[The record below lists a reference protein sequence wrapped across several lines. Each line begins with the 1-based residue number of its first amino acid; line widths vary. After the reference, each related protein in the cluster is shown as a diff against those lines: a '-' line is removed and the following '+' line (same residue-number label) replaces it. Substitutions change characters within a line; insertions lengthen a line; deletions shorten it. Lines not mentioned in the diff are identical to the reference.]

1 MAGQASKERE
11 TMAVP
16 RRFTVL
22 LFCILAF
29 ATMRLVAQPHQVTPL
44 EKVADS
50 GGPLLREQAAYD
62 VLFYRL
68 KFLIDTTTRSITA
81 STFVR
86 ALALDTLSTFV
97 LDLDAAFAVQSV
109 TWKGQRQYNVPLS
122 FNRPTGRL
130 WIALPYV
137 VQRSDSILVEITYQG
152 TPKVSTNPPWDDG
165 FVWKR
170 TKTGEIWAGVACEE
184 GGADLWWPCKDHP
197 SDEPDSVDLYFT
209 VPASLTCVSNGRLL
223 EVTDAGSTKTFH
235 WYVSEPINNYC
246 ITFYLGPLQRIPI
259 DYTSVTGQTVPSEYW
274 FLPYNV
280 AKAQQYSTIFLK
292 DLRFFEE
299 VCGPFPFRAEK
310 YCIVDAPYWGMEHQ
324 TCIAYGNNFALNSY
338 GFDYI
343 HLHELAHEWWG
354 NLVTAKDWSDV
365 WIHEGFATYMEAL
378 FVERMSGFARYKS
391 YMSGMRGA
399 IQNLNPVAPAAPT
412 NAQIMFASNDVYYK
426 GAWILHT
433 LRHYLGDQVFFA
445 MFRRFAYP
453 DPAMESV
460 TDGRQCRLATTNDY
474 LQIAEQVAGKK
485 LDWFF
490 NLYLRQPSLPK
501 LRYSRSGTA
510 LNLQWVTP
518 NNLPFP
524 LPVDVRVG
532 TSMVSVGMQNGTG
545 VVSIPVDSSYQIDP
559 DGWILM
565 APAQLVG
572 VTEQNVP
579 TEFTLG
585 IYPNPFNPRTTLR
598 LEIPKRMRV
607 SGELVSLSGQ
617 RIAEIVNDTFE
628 PGTHSVP
635 IDCTN
640 QSSGV
645 YFVVVRGDERVL
657 TTKIVLLR

>member
-1 MAGQASKERE
+1 MALLTKLASHFAIQFLVV
-11 TMAVP
+11 MFFLFAP
-16 RRFTVL
+16 RADAQLPHEANLRKVL
-22 LFCILAF
+22 
-29 ATMRLVAQPHQVTPL
+29 
-44 EKVADS
+44 DS
-50 GGPLLREQAAYD
+50 GGILIREQAAYD

-68 KFLIDTTTRSITA
+68 KFTIDTATRSIAGNTV
-81 STFVR
+81 VR
-86 ALALDTLSTFV
+86 ALATDTLSTFV
-97 LDLDAAFAVQSV
+97 LDLSSTYTVESV
-109 TWKGQRQYNVPLS
+109 IWKGQRQYNYPLAFS
-122 FNRPTGRL
+122 RPAGRL
-130 WIALPYV
+130 WISLPYV
-137 VQRSDSILVEITYQG
+137 VQRSDSIQVEITYHG
-152 TPKVSTNPPWDDG
+152 TPKVSTSPPWDDG

-170 TKTGEIWAGVACEE
+170 TETGEVWAGVACEE
-184 GGADLWWPCKDHP
+184 EGADVWWPCKDHP

-223 EVTDAGSTKTFH
+223 GVTDTGSLKTFH

-246 ITFYLGPLQRIPI
+246 VTFYLGPLQRIPVN
-259 DYTSVTGQTVPSEYW
+259 YQSVTGQAIPSEYW

-280 AKAQQYSTIFLK
+280 DKAQQYSSIFLK

-299 VCGPFPFRAEK
+299 ICGPFPFRAER
-310 YCIVDAPYWGMEHQ
+310 YCIVEAPYWGMEHQ

-378 FVERMSGFARYKS
+378 FVERMSGFARYKT
-391 YMSGMRGA
+391 YMAGMRGP
-399 IQNLNPVAPAAPT
+399 IQNLKPVAPDAPT
-412 NAQIMFASNDVYYK
+412 TAQSMFSSNDVYYK

-433 LRHYLGDQVFFA
+433 LRHSLGDQLFFS

-453 DPAMESV
+453 DPATESV

-474 LQIAEQVAGKK
+474 LRIAEQVSGEK

-490 NLYLRQPSLPK
+490 NLYLRQPTLPK
-501 LRYSRSGTA
+501 LRYSKSGTV
-510 LNLQWVTP
+510 LSLQWVTP

-532 TSMVSVGMQNGTG
+532 TNTVVVDMQNGTG
-545 VVSIPVDSSYQIDP
+545 VLSIPADTSYQIDP

-565 APAQLVG
+565 APAQLVNI
-572 VTEQNVP
+572 TEQNVP
-579 TEFTLG
+579 TEFTIG
-585 IYPNPFNPRTTLR
+585 VYPNPFNPTTTLQ
-598 LEIPKRMRV
+598 LEVPKRMQLH
-607 SGELVSLSGQ
+607 GEVIALSGQ
-617 RIAEIVNDTFE
+617 RIAELFDKWFE
-628 PGTHSVP
+628 AGTHPFP
-635 IDCTN
+635 INLAN

-657 TTKIVLLR
+657 TKKLVLLR

>member
-1 MAGQASKERE
+1 MHLR
-11 TMAVP
+11 
-16 RRFTVL
+16 
-22 LFCILAF
+22 
-29 ATMRLVAQPHQVTPL
+29 
-44 EKVADS
+44 KVADS

-68 KFLIDTTTRSITA
+68 KFTIDTAAKSITGG
-81 STFVR
+81 TFVR
-86 ALALDTLSTFV
+86 ALATDTLSTFV
-97 LDLDAAFAVQSV
+97 LDLSSTFTVQSV
-109 TWKGQRQYNVPLS
+109 IWKGQRQYNTPLL

-137 VQRSDSILVEITYQG
+137 VQRSDSILVEINYQG
-152 TPKVSTNPPWDDG
+152 TPKVSTNPPWDGG
-165 FVWKR
+165 FVWNR
-170 TKTGEIWAGVACEE
+170 TKTGEVWAGVACEE
-184 GGADLWWPCKDHP
+184 EGGDAWWPCKDHP

-223 EVTDAGSTKTFH
+223 GVTDAGSLKTFH

-246 ITFYLGPLQRIPI
+246 ITFYLGPLQRISI
-259 DYTSVTGQTVPSEYW
+259 NYTSVTGQAIPGEYW

-280 AKAQQYSTIFLK
+280 AKAQQYSSIFLK

-324 TCIAYGNNFALNSY
+324 TCVAYGNNFVLNSY

-378 FVERMSGFARYKS
+378 FVERTLGIALYKS
-391 YMSGMRGA
+391 YMSDMRGS
-399 IQNLNPVAPAAPT
+399 IQNVKPVAPDFPT
-412 NAQIMFASNDVYYK
+412 TAQSMFSSNDVYFK

-433 LRHYLGDQVFFA
+433 LRHYLGDQAFFS

-460 TDGRQCRLATTNDY
+460 TDGRQCRLATTNDF
-474 LQIAEQVAGKK
+474 LGIAEQVTGKK

-490 NLYLRQPSLPK
+490 NLYFRQPTLPK
-501 LRYSRSGTA
+501 LRYSRNGTG
-510 LNLQWVTP
+510 LSLQWITP

-524 LPVDVRVG
+524 FPVDIRVG
-532 TSMVSVGMQNGTG
+532 TKTVVVDMQNGSGT
-545 VVSIPVDSSYQIDP
+545 VSVPTDTSYQIDP
-559 DGWILM
+559 DNWILM
-565 APAQLVG
+565 GTPQLTNI
-572 VTEQNVP
+572 TEQNIP
-579 TEFTLG
+579 TEFTVG
-585 IYPNPFNPRTTLR
+585 VYPNPFNPTTTLR
-598 LEIPKRMRV
+598 LEIPKRMHV
-607 SGELVSLSGQ
+607 SAELVSITGQ

-635 IDCTN
+635 INCTCL
-640 QSSGV
+640 SSGA
-645 YFVVVRGDERVL
+645 YFVVVRGDENVL
-657 TTKIVLLR
+657 TEKIVLLR

>member
-1 MAGQASKERE
+1 MASLINLASRLALP
-11 TMAVP
+11 MLMVAWFFISP
-16 RRFTVL
+16 R
-22 LFCILAF
+22 AD
-29 ATMRLVAQPHQVTPL
+29 AQLPHEAHL
-44 EKVADS
+44 SKAMDS
-50 GGPLLREQAAYD
+50 GGILIREQAAYD

-68 KFLIDTTTRSITA
+68 KFTIDTATKSIA
-81 STFVR
+81 GNTFVR
-86 ALALDTLSTFV
+86 ALATDTLSTFV
-97 LDLDAAFAVQSV
+97 LDLSSKFTVQSV
-109 TWKGQRQYNVPLS
+109 VWKGQGQYNTPLL
-122 FNRPTGRL
+122 FNRPSGRL
-130 WIALPYV
+130 WITLPYV
-137 VQRSDSILVEITYQG
+137 VQKSDSILVEISYQG

-170 TKTGEIWAGVACEE
+170 TKTGEVWAGVACEE

-209 VPASLTCVSNGRLL
+209 VPSSLTCVSNGRLL
-223 EVTDAGSTKTFH
+223 GVTDAGSMKTFH

-246 ITFYLGPLQRIPI
+246 VTFYLGPLQRIPI
-259 DYTSVTGQTVPSEYW
+259 NYTSVTGQTIPSEYW

-280 AKAQQYSTIFLK
+280 DKAQQYSSIFLK

-324 TCIAYGNNFALNSY
+324 TCIAYGNNFSLNSY

-378 FVERMSGFARYKS
+378 FVERMSGFARYKT
-391 YMSGMRGA
+391 YMNGIRGP
-399 IQNLNPVAPAAPT
+399 IQNQKPVAPDAPT
-412 NAQIMFASNDVYYK
+412 TALVMFSSNDVYYK

-433 LRHYLGDQVFFA
+433 LRHNLGDQTFFA

-453 DPAMESV
+453 DPTMESL
-460 TDGRQCRLATTNDY
+460 TDGRQCRLATTNDF
-474 LQIAEQVAGKK
+474 LGIAEQVSGKK

-490 NLYLRQPSLPK
+490 NLYLRQPTLPK
-501 LRYSRSGTA
+501 LRYSKSGTV
-510 LNLQWVTP
+510 LSLQWVTP
-518 NNLPFP
+518 NNLPFS

-532 TSMVSVGMQNGTG
+532 KDTVVVAMQNGTG
-545 VVSIPVDSSYQIDP
+545 FVSIPADTSYQIDP
-559 DGWILM
+559 GGWILM
-565 APAQLVG
+565 APAQIVN

-579 TEFTLG
+579 TEFAIG
-585 IYPNPFNPRTTLR
+585 VYPNPFNPATTLR
-598 LEIPKRMRV
+598 LEIPKRMHV
-607 SGELVSLSGQ
+607 SGELISISGQ
-617 RIAEIVNDTFE
+617 RITELVNATFE

-635 IDCTN
+635 INCTY

-645 YFVVVRGDERVL
+645 YFVVVRGDEKVL
-657 TTKIVLLR
+657 TKKLILLK

>member
-1 MAGQASKERE
+1 MTVS
-11 TMAVP
+11 
-16 RRFTVL
+16 RRSTVL

-29 ATMRLVAQPHQVTPL
+29 STMRLVAQPHQAMHL
-44 EKVADS
+44 GKVADS
-50 GGPLLREQAAYD
+50 GGSLLREQAAYD

-68 KFLIDTTTRSITA
+68 RFLIDTATRSITA

-86 ALALDTLSTFV
+86 ALATDTLSTLV
-97 LDLDAAFAVQSV
+97 LDLNSTFTVQSV
-109 TWKGQRQYNVPLS
+109 IWKGQRQYNTPLL

-130 WIALPYV
+130 WITLPYV
-137 VQRSDSILVEITYQG
+137 VQKSDSILVEISYQG
-152 TPKVSTNPPWDDG
+152 APKVSTNPPWDDG

-170 TKTGEIWAGVACEE
+170 TTTGEVWAGVACEE
-184 GGADLWWPCKDHP
+184 EGADVWWPCKDHP

-209 VPASLTCVSNGRLL
+209 VPGSLTCVSNGRLL
-223 EVTDAGSTKTFH
+223 GVTDAGSLKTFH

-259 DYTSVTGQTVPSEYW
+259 NYTSVTGQAIPSEYW

-280 AKAQQYSTIFLK
+280 DKAQQYSSIFLK

-310 YCIVDAPYWGMEHQ
+310 YSIVDAPYWGMEHQ

-365 WIHEGFATYMEAL
+365 WIHEGFATYLEAL
-378 FVERMSGFARYKS
+378 FVERMSGFARYKT
-391 YMSGMRGA
+391 YMSGRRGS
-399 IQNLNPVAPAAPT
+399 IQNLNPVAPAVPT
-412 NAQIMFASNDVYYK
+412 TAQVMFASNDVYYK

-433 LRHYLGDQVFFA
+433 LRHYLGDLLFFS
-445 MFRRFAYP
+445 MFRRLAYP

-460 TDGRQCRLATTNDY
+460 TDGRQCRLATTSDF
-474 LQIAEQVAGKK
+474 LRIAEEVTGKK

-490 NLYLRQPSLPK
+490 NLYLRQPALPK
-501 LRYSRSGTA
+501 LLYSKSGVVLT
-510 LNLQWVTP
+510 LQWVTP

-524 LPVDVRVG
+524 CPVDVRVG
-532 TSMVSVGMQNGTG
+532 TKAVVVDMQTGSGT
-545 VVSIPVDSSYQIDP
+545 VSIPADTSYQIDP

-565 APAQLVG
+565 GTPQL
-572 VTEQNVP
+572 TNAAEQDIP
-579 TEFTLG
+579 TEFTIG
-585 IYPNPFNPRTTLR
+585 VYPNPFNPTTMLHI
-598 LEIPKRMRV
+598 EVPSRMHV
-607 SGELVSLSGQ
+607 SVELVSLSGQ

-635 IDCTN
+635 INCAY

-645 YFVVVRGDERVL
+645 YFVVVRGVEKML
-657 TTKIVLLR
+657 TQKLILLK